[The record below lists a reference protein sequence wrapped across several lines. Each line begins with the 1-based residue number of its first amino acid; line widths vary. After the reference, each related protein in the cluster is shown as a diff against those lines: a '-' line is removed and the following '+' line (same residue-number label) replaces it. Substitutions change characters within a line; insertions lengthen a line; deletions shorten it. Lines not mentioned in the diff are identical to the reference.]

1 MTQRMKPATFLITE
15 NQANWLQAEYERT
28 GLNKVEIVRRALDDY
43 AEAEEAKEQRRFFT
57 PQQRQNIK
65 EVARL
70 KGVSEREVIQTA
82 IDRELRFLTKL
93 QRNRQN

>member
-1 MTQRMKPATFLITE
+1 MKPATFLITE
-15 NQANWLQAEYERT
+15 NQANWLQKEYERT
-28 GLNKVEIVRRALDDY
+28 GLNKVEIVRRALDNY

-70 KGVSEREVIQTA
+70 KGVLGVFGGRDTQ
-82 IDRELRFLTKL
+82 
-93 QRNRQN
+93 

>member
-1 MTQRMKPATFLITE
+1 MKPATFLITE
-15 NQANWLQAEYERT
+15 NQANWLQKEYERT

-70 KGVSEREVIQTA
+70 KGVSEREVIQAA

>member
-28 GLNKVEIVRRALDDY
+28 GLNKVEIVRRALDNY

-70 KGVSEREVIQTA
+70 KGVSEIQVIQTA

>member
-1 MTQRMKPATFLITE
+1 MTHRMKPATFLITE
-15 NQANWLQAEYERT
+15 NQANWLQEEYERT
-28 GLNKVEIVRRALDDY
+28 GLNKVEIVRRALDVY
-43 AEAEEAKEQRRFFT
+43 AETEEAKEQRRFFT

-70 KGVSEREVIQTA
+70 KGVAEIEIIRSA

-93 QRNRQN
+93 KRNQQN

>member
-1 MTQRMKPATFLITE
+1 LTNRMKPATFLITE
-15 NQANWLQAEYERT
+15 NQANWLQKEYERT

-65 EVARL
+65 EVALL
-70 KGVSEREVIQTA
+70 KGVSEIQVIRAA

-93 QRNRQN
+93 QRNRQK

>member
-1 MTQRMKPATFLITE
+1 MTHRMKPATFLITE
-15 NQANWLQAEYERT
+15 NQANWLQKEYERT

-93 QRNRQN
+93 QRNRQK

>member
-65 EVARL
+65 EVALL
-70 KGVSEREVIQTA
+70 KGVSEIQVIRAA

>member
-1 MTQRMKPATFLITE
+1 MKPATFLITE

-65 EVARL
+65 EVALL
-70 KGVSEREVIQTA
+70 KGVSEIQVIRAA

>member
-1 MTQRMKPATFLITE
+1 MKPATFLITE
-15 NQANWLQAEYERT
+15 NQANWLEDEHEKT

-65 EVARL
+65 EAALL
-70 KGVSEREVIQTA
+70 KGISEIQVIRAA

-93 QRNRQN
+93 KRNKQN

>member
-1 MTQRMKPATFLITE
+1 MKPATFLITE
-15 NQANWLQAEYERT
+15 NQANWLQKEYERT
-28 GLNKVEIVRRALDDY
+28 GLNKVEIVRRALDNY

-70 KGVSEREVIQTA
+70 KGVSEIQVIQTA

>member
-28 GLNKVEIVRRALDDY
+28 GLNKVEIVRRALDNY